1 MRTLTKFAFICNLC
15 FWGTIAMQY
24 VKVSNLSS
32 KSNWTHLGFQPFQ
45 SSVIVLGYI
54 AVLINLLFFSIF
66 ALRKLKGRDD
76 PNPVVLFYINMGS
89 LFFQLFWFM
98 N

>member
-15 FWGTIAMQY
+15 FWGTMYMRY
-24 VKVSNLSS
+24 VNLSHTTP
-32 KSNWTHLGFQPFQ
+32 KPNWTHLGFQPFQ
-45 SSVIVLGYI
+45 SSVIILGYI
-54 AVLINLLFFSIF
+54 AVLINLLFFSTF

-89 LFFQLFWFM
+89 LFFQLFWFLA
-98 N
+98 